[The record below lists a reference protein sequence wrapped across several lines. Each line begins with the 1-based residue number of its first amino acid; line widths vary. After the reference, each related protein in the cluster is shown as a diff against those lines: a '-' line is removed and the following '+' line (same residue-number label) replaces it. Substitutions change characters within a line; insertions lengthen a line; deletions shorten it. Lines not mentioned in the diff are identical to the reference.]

1 MNVAEIRAIAPSGA
15 VGAGFDERSFW
26 AAMDREQLHFIG
38 CDSGSTD
45 PGPYPLGEGVSHWDR
60 LLFSRDLRI
69 MLKAA
74 RQYEIPLLIGSAAS
88 AGADPNLAWAKEVLL
103 DIARE
108 EGLHFRLAL
117 IHSEQDRDY
126 LKQRL
131 REGRIH
137 PLKPAPPLD
146 EDVIDRSS
154 HIVGMMGVEPF
165 QEALEAGAQVVLAGR
180 ASDTSIFSA
189 IPVRDGF
196 PAGLV
201 WHAAKVLECG
211 GASVVRTTGS
221 GLDGMIARITNDYF
235 EVEPPNPELMCSP
248 VSVASHTLYEN
259 RSPSSLVEPSGTLD
273 VSNAVYE
280 PINGRGVRVRGSKF
294 IPADQY
300 TIKLEGAELVGHQC
314 FVVGGIRDPG
324 IIRQFDSWLDE
335 VKERAANR
343 VRDAFHDNVPK
354 HDVVFRVYGKNAVL
368 GELEPTKQIHGHE
381 LCLIIE
387 VIAPDQSTATAILHA
402 TAHIALHHPIPSW
415 SGLITALAYPYAPS
429 TVQKGRIYRFN
440 MHHVV
445 VPEDPR
451 EMFPIEYMEV

>member
-1 MNVAEIRAIAPSGA
+1 VSMSEIRAIAPSGA
-15 VGAGFDERSFW
+15 VGAGFDEAAFW
-26 AAMDREQLHFIG
+26 AAMERERPHFIG

-60 LLFSRDLRI
+60 FLFARDLRI

-74 RQYEIPLLIGSAAS
+74 RQYQIPLLIGSAAS

-103 DIARE
+103 DIARA
-108 EGLHFRLAL
+108 EGLRFRLGL
-117 IHSEQDRDY
+117 IHSEQNRDY
-126 LKQRL
+126 LKRRL
-131 REGRIH
+131 KEGRIR
-137 PLKPAPPLD
+137 PLQPAPTLD

-165 QEALEAGAQVVLAGR
+165 QEALSGGADVVLAGR

-189 IPVRDGF
+189 IPIREGF

-211 GASVVRTTGS
+211 GASVVRTTAS
-221 GLDGMIARITNDYF
+221 GLDGMSARITHDYF
-235 EVEPPNPELMCSP
+235 EVEPPNPELRCSP

-273 VSNAVYE
+273 VSEAVYE
-280 PINGRGVRVRGSKF
+280 AVNGRGVRVSGSKF
-294 IPADQY
+294 LPSDEY
-300 TIKLEGAELVGHQC
+300 TIKLEGAELVGFQC

-324 IIRQFDSWLDE
+324 IIRQFDSWLAE
-335 VKERAANR
+335 VKERAAKR
-343 VRDAFHDNVPK
+343 VRDAFDGQVPK
-354 HDVVFRVYGKNAVL
+354 HQVVFRVYGKNAVL
-368 GELEPTKQIHGHE
+368 GELEPNKQIEGHE

-387 VIAPDQSTATAILHA
+387 VVGPDQGTATAILHA
-402 TAHIALHHPIPSW
+402 TAHIALHHPIPQW
-415 SGLITALAYPYAPS
+415 SGLITTLAYPYAPS
-429 TVQKGRIYRFN
+429 TVPKGRIYRFN

-445 VPEDPR
+445 VPDSPG
-451 EMFPIEYMEV
+451 EMFPVEFMEV